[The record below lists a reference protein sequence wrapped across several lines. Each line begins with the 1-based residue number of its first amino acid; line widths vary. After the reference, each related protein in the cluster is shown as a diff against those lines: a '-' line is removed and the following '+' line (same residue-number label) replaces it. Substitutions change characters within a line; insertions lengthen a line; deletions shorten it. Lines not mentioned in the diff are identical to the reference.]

1 MTHAVDWYPTILSMA
16 GVNNVNDHGM
26 DGINMW
32 GAIKTNSTGKRNE
45 IVYNINDALRYVE
58 M

>member
-16 GVNNVNDHGM
+16 GVDDVPDHGI

-32 GAIKTNSTGKRNE
+32 DAIKTNSTGKRNE
-45 IVYNINDALRYVE
+45 VVYNINDALRYVE